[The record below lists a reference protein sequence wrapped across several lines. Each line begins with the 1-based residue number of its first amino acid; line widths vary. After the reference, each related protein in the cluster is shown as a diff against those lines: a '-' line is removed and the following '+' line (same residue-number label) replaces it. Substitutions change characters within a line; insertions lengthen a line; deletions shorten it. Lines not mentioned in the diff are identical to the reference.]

1 MAKIFTITEGLEN
14 MGALRTGGQ
23 GSVYKAKR
31 TGEIITAVKL
41 LPTPIY
47 SESPDD
53 KNFTDFENE
62 VNKLKRVNQNPNP
75 NVVKILSSGITETG
89 SLPFIEMEYI
99 EGPDLEELLQSPND
113 PIFSIKEVIKVA
125 DQLSNALLHCHKAD
139 VKHGDIKANNI
150 KFNVHSGNYVLL
162 DFGMAVMSDEQRRTS
177 LRQAGAIEFMAPE
190 QNEGRILL
198 QTDIYS
204 FGIVLFELV
213 AGTVPFPIKDKGETA
228 RNNVMLAHME
238 NEPPD
243 VLAIR
248 KIAMPSSWS
257 EERKEFEMQV
267 PEWLVNTIYICLQKK
282 PERRFNDG
290 EALHNYIV
298 LRNTKAVTSITAG
311 DEVLQL
317 QQEKH
322 KLIEERDT
330 LRQQLLLFQ
339 KRENEKTS
347 PVSENHSA
355 YKPNRKKGA
364 FPFLFFLLLIAS
376 VATGMYWYYNQKPK
390 PIITKSSKPVTNV
403 ATVETQKN
411 ILQYKVSAARAYFY
425 DEPNVTTR
433 RSAYMVP
440 SNDIITPIDEQSGFI
455 YTEFTN
461 SKKQSSKGWLR
472 KSDLLTLEQ
481 WNNRQPGL
489 YSQLSKEDINSQLA
503 DARKLMNS
511 RKFSQA
517 LNIYGLLVV
526 QKVPEAMYEYGN
538 LGLQNRNENIDCS
551 KAYTLVEEASNLG
564 HIPAKRTLGFLYV
577 FADNPDILEINN
589 YENCSYKRDVFKGT
603 RLLTESMLAG
613 DTAAKR
619 LIDEL
624 DLGQSLQNNDTFQE

>member
-1 MAKIFTITEGLEN
+1 MAKVFTITEGLEN
-14 MGALRTGGQ
+14 LGALRTGGQ

-53 KNFTDFENE
+53 KHFTDFENE
-62 VNKLKRVNQNPNP
+62 VNKLKRVNKNPNP

-150 KFNVHSGNYVLL
+150 KFNVHTGNYVLL
-162 DFGMAVMSDEQRRTS
+162 DFGMAIMSDEQRRTS

-198 QTDIYS
+198 QTDVYS

-213 AGTVPFPIKDKGETA
+213 GGTVPFPIIDKGETA

-238 NEPPD
+238 KKPPD
-243 VLAIR
+243 VLALR
-248 KIAMPSSWS
+248 KNAMPSAWS
-257 EERKEFEMQV
+257 DERRANEMQV

-282 PERRFNDG
+282 PEQRFSDG

-298 LRNTKAVTSITAG
+298 LRNTKAVPSITIS

-330 LRQQLLLFQ
+330 LLQQLSLFQ
-339 KRENEKTS
+339 QRENNNPPRISQDNIE
-347 PVSENHSA
+347 

-364 FPFLFFLLLIAS
+364 FPFLFFLLLMAITA
-376 VATGMYWYYNQKPK
+376 GGIYWYYQQKDK
-390 PIITKSSKPVTNV
+390 PIINKSADPIPTV
-403 ATVETQKN
+403 ATKKTAA
-411 ILQYKVSAARAYFY
+411 QYKVLVARAYFY
-425 DEPNVTTR
+425 DQPDVTTR

-440 SNDIITPIDEQSGFI
+440 SNDIITALDEKNGYIF
-455 YTEFTN
+455 TEFTN
-461 SKKQSSKGWLR
+461 SRGQTSKGWL
-472 KSDLLTLEQ
+472 KNTDLIPLDQ
-481 WNNRQPGL
+481 WNTREPQLNT
-489 YSQLSKEDINSQLA
+489 QLSQEDINLQLE
-503 DARKLMNS
+503 DARKLMKA
-511 RKFSQA
+511 RKINQA
-517 LNIYGLLVV
+517 LNIYSYLVE
-526 QKVPEAMYEYGN
+526 QRVPEAMYEYGN
-538 LGLQNRNENIDCS
+538 LGLQGRNTNIDCV
-551 KAYTLVEEASNLG
+551 KAFTLIEEASNSG
-564 HIPAKRTLGFLYV
+564 YIPAKRTLGFLYI
-577 FADNPDILEINN
+577 FADNQDILEINN
-589 YENCSYKRDVFKGT
+589 YDNCSYKRDVYKGT

-613 DTAAKR
+613 DTSAKR

-624 DLGQSLQNNDTFQE
+624 NIRQTFQDDDTLN

>member
-1 MAKIFTITEGLEN
+1 MAKVFTITEGLEN
-14 MGALRTGGQ
+14 LGALRTGGQ
-23 GSVYKAKR
+23 GSVYKARR

-53 KNFTDFENE
+53 KHFTDFENE
-62 VNKLKRVNQNPNP
+62 VNKLKRVNKNPNP

-150 KFNVHSGNYVLL
+150 KFNVHTGNYVLL
-162 DFGMAVMSDEQRRTS
+162 DFGMAIMTDEQRRTS

-190 QNEGRILL
+190 QNEGHILK
-198 QTDIYS
+198 QTDVYS

-213 AGTVPFPIKDKGETA
+213 SGTVPFPIIDKGETA

-238 NEPPD
+238 KEPPD
-243 VLAIR
+243 VLALR
-248 KIAMPSSWS
+248 KNAMPSTWS
-257 EERKEFEMQV
+257 EERRANEMQV

-282 PERRFNDG
+282 PEQRFNDG

-298 LRNTKAVTSITAG
+298 LRNTKAIPSITIS

-330 LRQQLLLFQ
+330 LLQQLSLFQ
-339 KRENEKTS
+339 QRENNNAQRISQTS
-347 PVSENHSA
+347 SEYMPS
-355 YKPNRKKGA
+355 RKKGA
-364 FPFLFFLLLIAS
+364 FPFLFFFLLMALTAG
-376 VATGMYWYYNQKPK
+376 GMYWYYNQKDK
-390 PIITKSSKPVTNV
+390 PAINKSPDPIPTAAAKKTT
-403 ATVETQKN
+403 A
-411 ILQYKVSAARAYFY
+411 QYKVLVARAYFY
-425 DEPNVTTR
+425 DQPDVATR

-440 SNDIITPIDEQSGFI
+440 SNDIITSLNEKNGFI

-461 SKKQSSKGWLR
+461 SRGKTSKGWLR
-472 KSDLLTLEQ
+472 KSDLLTLDQ
-481 WNNRQPGL
+481 WNTREPDLNI
-489 YSQLSKEDINSQLA
+489 SSSADDVNNQLA
-503 DARKLMNS
+503 DARKLMNE
-511 RKFSQA
+511 RKTKQA
-517 LNIYGLLVV
+517 LYIYSYLVE

-538 LGLQNRNENIDCS
+538 LGLQGRNTNIDCV
-551 KAYTLVEEASNLG
+551 KAYTLIEEASNSG
-564 HIPAKRTLGFLYV
+564 YIPAKRTLGFLYI
-577 FADNPDILEINN
+577 FADNQDILEINN
-589 YENCSYKRDVFKGT
+589 YDNCGYKRDVYKGT
-603 RLLTESMLAG
+603 KLLTESMMAG
-613 DTAAKR
+613 DTLAKR

-624 DLGQSLQNNDTFQE
+624 NIRQSFQNNDTVE